1 MINMEFITGLPRS
14 QRQHDSIWVIVDRMT
29 KSTLFLPVNMPI
41 RQRINAKLYIQEVVR
56 LHVVP
61 IPIIAYKG
69 AQFTAQF
76 WKSFQKV
83 CVQR

>member
-1 MINMEFITGLPRS
+1 MNSITGLLQTRMH
-14 QRQHDSIWVIVDRMT
+14 HDSIWLIVDRMT